1 VWAEAAKWLAKFPEA
16 VVTAV
21 DTDGYPVSIRQT
33 APDYDAETGQMPVA
47 WPPDL
52 NVAEGLAI
60 ILCHAHDE
68 KAWNLKAMQIKGRLE
83 RRGNEWTFIS
93 TAFTPPSG
101 MLIAF
106 WQFSKNGRVA
116 TRRYLDKRGI
126 TAPTVNWD
134 AIHDLWRRA
143 RSDQQ

>member
-33 APDYDAETGQMPVA
+33 APHYDAQTGQMPVA

-52 NVAEGLAI
+52 NVAEGPAI

-83 RRGNEWTFIS
+83 RRVGEWTFIS
-93 TAFTPPSG
+93 TAFTSPSG

-143 RSDQQ
+143 RSDQK